1 LKKACENTFNVVSLS
16 NNNNNNNKIKKK
28 REMMS
33 TTTTTTTT
41 KQQLPT
47 FLTKNYFTVAS
58 HQKALKRREV
68 EEAIHEEALQF
79 FQSLGFETFVN
90 NFTNEITCQMKYK
103 SDSITVNFNY
113 EESAKRIYRKF
124 KVFKNGNKSNRKVIE
139 KIMNNK

>member
-1 LKKACENTFNVVSLS
+1 
-16 NNNNNNNKIKKK
+16 
-28 REMMS
+28 MS
-33 TTTTTTTT
+33 TTTT
-41 KQQLPT
+41 KQLPT
-47 FLTKNYFTVAS
+47 FLIKNYFKIPS

-68 EEAIHEEALQF
+68 EEAIHQKALAF

-90 NFTNEITCQMKYK
+90 KITNEITCQIKHN
-103 SDSITVNFNY
+103 SDTITVKFHY